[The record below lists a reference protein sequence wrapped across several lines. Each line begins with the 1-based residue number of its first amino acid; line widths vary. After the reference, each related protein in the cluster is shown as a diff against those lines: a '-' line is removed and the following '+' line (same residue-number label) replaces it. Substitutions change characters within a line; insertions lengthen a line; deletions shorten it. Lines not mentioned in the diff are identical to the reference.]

1 MPGATLTLAV
11 LEFGEGSVDGWLARL
26 VETG

>member
-1 MPGATLTLAV
+1 VPGGELMLAG